1 MAVKNIQDVAPYA
14 ANFSLV
20 VVFLAVMLRK
30 PLRKFLYQRHERTKD
45 AVESAAI
52 AFDKAQAKAEQARA
66 QLAKVAAEEAGLLQ
80 RERSQAEVE
89 RAEILAKAASEARRV
104 SAESARLAQ
113 VEQEE
118 ASDRVKDQ
126 FLELIVAEA
135 EERLKRGLKKDDH
148 SAILKRAQ
156 SSIEVGV

>member
-52 AFDKAQAKAEQARA
+52 AFDKARARAEQARA